1 MAVQAASTEKRDP
14 KFNEAFAA
22 VFHDIFV
29 RVEAWTEP
37 DGWAGAQANGR

>member
-1 MAVQAASTEKRDP
+1 MQAASTEKRDP
-14 KFNEAFAA
+14 KFNEVIEA
-22 VFHDIFV
+22 VFDNIFV